1 MPLDENRLVDLMVEL
16 RKTLMRKNALYR
28 DAVFSFGEYGILVRA
43 WDKIVRLRTLLEAL
57 EASDDPAEVP
67 VPRDEIE
74 KSIDDAWKDLAGYAV
89 LGLYYRRH
97 VRKQEGVATP

>member
-1 MPLDENRLVDLMVEL
+1 MPLDENRLVELMVEL

-43 WDKIVRLRTLLEAL
+43 WDKIVRLRTLLEL
-57 EASDDPAEVP
+57 EGASEAAPAG
-67 VPRDEIE
+67 VPREAVE
-74 KSIDDAWKDLAGYAV
+74 KSLDDAWRDLAGYAV